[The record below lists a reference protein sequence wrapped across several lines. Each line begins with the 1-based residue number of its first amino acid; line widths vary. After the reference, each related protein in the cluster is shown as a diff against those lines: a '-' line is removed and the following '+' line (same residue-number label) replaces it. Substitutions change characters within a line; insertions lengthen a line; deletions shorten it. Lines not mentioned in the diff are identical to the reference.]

1 MRGFF
6 AIGVEGLSKPMNAG
20 TLFRSAHAFGASFV
34 FTLGGVWSSG
44 EARLSDTA
52 DSASEVPHYHF
63 AGVDDLRLPDRC
75 ALVGIELMADS
86 VELPSFRHPR
96 SAAYVLGPERGSL
109 SPALVERCD
118 HIIRIPTS
126 FCINL
131 AVAGSIVMYDRLLS
145 LGRYAERPVAPGGP
159 LAAPPAHVHGKQII
173 RNPVS
178 ANSGSISGKS
188 VSQPVEDAAPAEW
201 PLKVGKPGN
210 GR

>member
-1 MRGFF
+1 MRGYF

-34 FTLGGVWSSG
+34 FTIGGVWSSG

-75 ALVGIELMADS
+75 ALVGIELMSDS

-109 SPALVERCD
+109 SPELVARCD
-118 HIIRIPTS
+118 HVIRIPTS
-126 FCINL
+126 FCINV
-131 AVAGSIVMYDRLLS
+131 AVAGSIVMYDRQIS
-145 LGRYAERPVAPGGP
+145 LGRFAERPVAPGGP
-159 LAAPPAHVHGKQII
+159 LAPPPPHVHGKQII
-173 RNPVS
+173 RSEGRDPE
-178 ANSGSISGKS
+178 SISGKS
-188 VSQPVEDAAPAEW
+188 ASLAVEAAAPAEW
-201 PLKVGKPGN
+201 PRKVGKPAR